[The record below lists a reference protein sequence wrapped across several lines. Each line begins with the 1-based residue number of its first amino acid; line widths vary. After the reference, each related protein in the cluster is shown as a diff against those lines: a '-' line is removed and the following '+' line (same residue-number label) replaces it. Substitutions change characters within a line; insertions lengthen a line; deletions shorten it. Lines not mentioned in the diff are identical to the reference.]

1 MEDERKTPQEDKE
14 FNNIANRLFGI
25 EKELDYIKIC
35 FMKIKNSDFLP
46 AGGQVYLKKLQYI

>member
-35 FMKIKNSDFLP
+35 FIVWIIISVI
-46 AGGQVYLKKLQYI
+46 QIVHYWQ